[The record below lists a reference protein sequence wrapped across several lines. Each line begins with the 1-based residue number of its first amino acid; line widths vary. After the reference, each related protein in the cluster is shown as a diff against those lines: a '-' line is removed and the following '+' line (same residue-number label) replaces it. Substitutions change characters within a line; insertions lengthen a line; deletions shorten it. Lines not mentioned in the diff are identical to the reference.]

1 MRRFERE
8 ARAAA
13 ALNHPNIVTVHEVG
27 EWEGQP
33 FIATEF
39 VEGETLAQ
47 RLGRGPLSVA
57 EAAQAGAQIAAALA
71 AAHQAGIIHR
81 DLKTANIM
89 LRADGTVKVLDF
101 GLARL
106 SQPVSTPAPAEET
119 VTLLT
124 QAGAVLG
131 TPAYMAP
138 EQRQGKPADA
148 RSDIYAFG
156 CVLYEM
162 LTGKLVAPQR
172 RAVPSRALERIVS
185 KCLEPDPD
193 DRWQSAGELE
203 RSLAQ
208 AQKPR
213 IHWRETGIAAA
224 AVIVL
229 MGGVL
234 LWQQRTQARPL
245 TDKDVVVLADFTNT
259 TGDPVFD
266 GTLRQALAIQ
276 LEQSPFLKIMEDG
289 VMRQDLRLMSRPSGE
304 RITSQIAHDICVR
317 EGAAA
322 TIDGAIAS
330 LGKNSAWGWT

>member
-1 MRRFERE
+1 MQLAPGDRAAFVENIAAADVRAEVTSLLAAQSERGASLIDAVIGEAAQAVLDEPFTGRVLGHFHVVRRIGRGAMGEVYLAQDLKLGRQVALKLLPVAFQRDSERVRRFERE

-33 FIATEF
+33 FIATQF

-106 SQPVSTPAPAEET
+106 SQPVSAPAPAET
-119 VTLLT
+119 VTMLT

-131 TPAYMAP
+131 TPGYMAP
-138 EQRQGKPADA
+138 EQWQGQPADA
-148 RSDIYAFG
+148 RSDIYALG

-172 RAVPSRALERIVS
+172 RAVPARSLERIVT
-185 KCLEPDPD
+185 KCLEPDPA
-193 DRWQSAGELE
+193 DRWQSAGELG
-203 RSLAQ
+203 RHLAQ

-213 IHWRETGIAAA
+213 IHWR
-224 AVIVL
+224 
-229 MGGVL
+229 
-234 LWQQRTQARPL
+234 
-245 TDKDVVVLADFTNT
+245 
-259 TGDPVFD
+259 
-266 GTLRQALAIQ
+266 
-276 LEQSPFLKIMEDG
+276 
-289 VMRQDLRLMSRPSGE
+289 
-304 RITSQIAHDICVR
+304 
-317 EGAAA
+317 
-322 TIDGAIAS
+322 
-330 LGKNSAWGWT
+330 